1 MDINKA
7 RQHFVNK
14 EEEIANTYMSAAGDN
29 GVSDTEIQGG
39 YMTLEGHKNRVLF
52 KGIILVAII
61 IGGIVLLRKQKK

>member
-29 GVSDTEIQGG
+29 GVSDTETE
-39 YMTLEGHKNRVLF
+39 MTLQGHKNRVLF